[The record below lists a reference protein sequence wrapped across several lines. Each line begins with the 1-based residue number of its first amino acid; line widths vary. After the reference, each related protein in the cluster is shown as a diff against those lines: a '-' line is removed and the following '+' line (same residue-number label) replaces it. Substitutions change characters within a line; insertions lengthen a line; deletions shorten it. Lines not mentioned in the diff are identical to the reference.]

1 MPSKESQPLCLP
13 PNLTVEKFST
23 FIERAEAIVGGPENV
38 TIISKASELIDG
50 DYMNQCKAHDMH
62 AVYDRDFFVASAV
75 ICPRDVPEVQALV
88 RLANE
93 FSVPLWPYSIGRNTG
108 YGGTAPRVPGSVGLD
123 LGRHM
128 NRVLEVNVEGAYA
141 LLEPGVT
148 FMGLHDHLVKTG
160 LREHLW
166 VDVSTQRHENCIIS
180 K

>member
-1 MPSKESQPLCLP
+1 MPAKESQPLCLP
-13 PNLTVEKFST
+13 PNFTVEKFST

-75 ICPRDVPEVQALV
+75 ISPRDVPEVQALV

-93 FSVPLWPYSIGRNTG
+93 LSAPLWPYSIGRNTG
-108 YGGTAPRVPGSVGLD
+108 YGGTAPRVPGSIGLD

-148 FMGLHDHLVKTG
+148 FMGLHDYLVKSG

-166 VDVSTQRHENCIIS
+166 VDVSTDRHENCMAF